1 MHSTRALAISRI
13 RARTS
18 GSKLL
23 VRAVIYIYI
32 YIYNVCVDIVVY
44 YAHIAYYVCGTNSYL
59 IASSMHTLIIA
70 CTVRVV
76 AMAF

>member
-23 VRAVIYIYI
+23 VRAVIYI